1 MIKHVY
7 FYFLKILLNKK
18 RYTTDWII
26 LNESIS
32 MATNE
37 QSIDIS
43 KILSILSNEE
53 ELIIKPFQS
62 GKFDI
67 IIFEL
72 RCFSS

>member
-1 MIKHVY
+1 
-7 FYFLKILLNKK
+7 
-18 RYTTDWII
+18 
-26 LNESIS
+26 

-43 KILSILSNEE
+43 TILSILSNEE

-67 IIFEL
+67 IIIIIFEL
-72 RCFSS
+72 RSFSS